1 MAEKRVDSYWGS
13 EGMALLPRALR
24 ALWAGEPLPEWVAK
38 ELQLEAEASAAA
50 LDRSVWAASGTKTVS
65 DRLRNFILNL
75 VNARRSE
82 IRAVRVFAQPLPYWL
97 NLRELLFS
105 TRTRNCLVFAG
116 LLSEPEQA
124 SNVTYGRLLDIR
136 SMGAVSILE
145 FACLA
150 EAALEHASTAPLEPG
165 ASDGN
170 ALLSIVSESWA
181 DQVGPADRAF
191 PISFLRYPLRRYS
204 SCSIA

>member
-13 EGMALLPRALR
+13 EAMALLPRTLR
-24 ALWAGEPLPEWVAK
+24 AMWAGEPLPEWVAK
-38 ELQLEAEASAAA
+38 ELRLGAEATAAA
-50 LDRSVWAASGTKTVS
+50 LDQSVWGASGTQTVS

-75 VNARRSE
+75 VSARRSE
-82 IRAVRVFAQPLPYWL
+82 IRAARVFAQPLPYWL
-97 NLRELLFS
+97 KLGELPFS

-116 LLSEPEQA
+116 LLGDPEQA
-124 SNVTYGRLLDIR
+124 SNLTYGRLMDVR

-150 EAALEHASTAPLEPG
+150 EAALEKASTPPRELAHRTTMHCSQLCRSLG
-165 ASDGN
+165 RIRSD
-170 ALLSIVSESWA
+170 L
-181 DQVGPADRAF
+181 PTRAF
-191 PISFLRYPLRRYS
+191 QISFLPYLLPRYS